1 MIWGLRGALGRLPKD
16 TRGAAAIEF
25 ALVMPILIMFGMYG
39 IELANMAS
47 VDMQVSQMAISVA
60 DNASR
65 LGQTVNT
72 SVAPTITETD
82 VDSVMFGAS
91 KQGRGINITN
101 NGRIVLSSLE
111 RDSTTGKQF
120 IHWQRCHGAKNSHR
134 SAYGNDGTNNGL
146 NGTTLTALGRGV
158 NKVTANN
165 GSAVMFAEVYYDYQ
179 GLFGTL
185 FVNNTTFVHEAA
197 FIVRDSR
204 DLRTSGQS
212 GLTGGGGNS
221 RC

>member
-1 MIWGLRGALGRLPKD
+1 MRLNQKLVRRLCQD
-16 TRGAAAIEF
+16 QAGAAAIEF
-25 ALVMPILIMFGMYG
+25 ALVMPILLMFGMYG

-47 VDMQVSQMAISVA
+47 VDMQVSQMAVSVA

-65 LGQTVNT
+65 LGQTTNT
-72 SVAPTITETD
+72 SVAPTINEND

-91 KQGRGINITN
+91 RQGRGIDITN
-101 NGRIVLSSLE
+101 KGRIVLSSLE
-111 RDSTTGKQF
+111 RDSASGKQF
-120 IHWQRCHGAKNSHR
+120 IHWQRCHGGKTGHR
-134 SAYGNDGTNNGL
+134 SAYGNDSSNNGL
-146 NGTTLTALGRGV
+146 NGGNLVSMGRGT
-158 NKVTANN
+158 NKVTASN
-165 GSAVMFAEVYYDYQ
+165 GTAVMFAEVYYDYE

-204 DLRTSGQS
+204 DLRGSGQS